1 MSKEDDG
8 DCGDEFD
15 TVGLLGTCAKRV
27 RKECAKSEPLFA
39 RNKTVKKEP

>member
-15 TVGLLGTCAKRV
+15 TVGLPGTCAKRV
-27 RKECAKSEPLFA
+27 RKERTTIRSQQ
-39 RNKTVKKEP
+39 NGKKEP